1 MPEIHGCIILR
12 SSPIYSVVRKAYGQ
26 CQLANSDQIA
36 SAFRNR
42 YPDLAPMRLKLQFE
56 RQVPA
61 KKLVRAMR
69 RATRKHHSAEDEIS
83 IVLKGL
89 RDEEKV
95 TTFSARSHR

>member
-1 MPEIHGCIILR
+1 
-12 SSPIYSVVRKAYGQ
+12 
-26 CQLANSDQIA
+26 
-36 SAFRNR
+36 
-42 YPDLAPMRLKLQFE
+42 
-56 RQVPA
+56 
-61 KKLVRAMR
+61 MR